1 MATRVAEALN
11 AVPGLSAERPV
22 TWPRRTKAR
31 LSNGLEVVLA
41 ESHAIPK
48 LHGELFF
55 LSGNAAAIHRAPGL
69 AEMTATVVRT
79 GTAKRASR
87 QIEEDLRRI
96 GADLSSS
103 AGADTSAISFAGLSE
118 LAEPL
123 LGMVNEL
130 AREAAFPEAEFE
142 RERRQKLEEVKLSRA
157 QPGFLA
163 SERLRKVLFGS
174 HPYAQVAPSEEQ
186 VAAYKRDDLVSVY
199 REFYTP
205 ENALLVLVG
214 DFDSNAMLKTVE
226 KVFGGWT
233 GEKPVALPAAA
244 PANPRGRHVYLVHVP
259 GAVQTQ
265 ILAGCHAITRRH
277 PDWVKVGLTNSLYGG
292 AFNSRLVMNIRED
305 KGYTYSP
312 RSSVN
317 PLRQHGYF
325 SVSAAVRN
333 DVVAAS
339 LTEIF
344 YELDKLR
351 ALPVPEPELADARNY
366 LSGVFSMGLATQEG
380 LLGQLATVALNEL
393 PDDYLET
400 YREKVRA
407 LTPDDLLA
415 TARKYLDSPNMQIVV
430 VGDRAQIEEQARL
443 FGEVEVHGAK
453 GVAWMAE
460 RPSGT

>member
-1 MATRVAEALN
+1 MATRVAEVIS
-11 AVPGLSAERPV
+11 AVPALSAERPV
-22 TWPRRTKAR
+22 TWPKRTKAR
-31 LSNGLEVVLA
+31 LSNGLEIVMA

-48 LHGELFF
+48 LHGDLLFR
-55 LSGNAAAIHRAPGL
+55 SGNAQAIQRGPGL

-79 GTAKRASR
+79 GTAKRTSR
-87 QIEEDLRRI
+87 QIEEDLRRL

-103 AGADTSAISFAGLSE
+103 AGADTSAITFAGLSE

-123 LGMVNEL
+123 LGLVNEL
-130 AREAAFPEAEFE
+130 AREAAFPEPEFE
-142 RERRQKLEEVKLSRA
+142 RERRQKLEEVKLSRT

-163 SERLRKVLFGS
+163 SERLRKVLFGA
-174 HPYAQVAPSEEQ
+174 HPYAQVAPSEAQ
-186 VAAYKRDDLVSVY
+186 VAAYKRDDLLSVY

-214 DFDSNAMLKTVE
+214 DFDPAAMLKTAD
-226 KVFGGWT
+226 KVFGAWSGK
-233 GEKPVALPAAA
+233 KPAAASAAA
-244 PANPRGRHVYLVHVP
+244 PANPRGRRVYLVHVP

-265 ILAGCHAITRRH
+265 ILAGCPAITRKH
-277 PDWVKVGLTNSLYGG
+277 PDWVRLGLTNSLYGG

-312 RSSVN
+312 RSGVN

-351 ALPVPEPELADARNY
+351 SVPVPESELADARNY

-380 LLGQLATVALNEL
+380 LLGQLVTVALNEL

-400 YREKVRA
+400 YREKVRS
-407 LTPDDLLA
+407 LTPADLLA
-415 TARKYLDSPNMQIVV
+415 TARKYFDSANMQIVV
-430 VGDRAQIEEQARL
+430 VGNRAQIEEQAKL
-443 FGEVEVHGAK
+443 FGQIEIYDAQG
-453 GVAWMAE
+453 
-460 RPSGT
+460 SQI